1 VNEIDT
7 GLTTLTV
14 ERVVAGGDGLAR
26 HDGLVVFVP
35 RSLPGEQVAGRIYQR
50 GKVSRLDVTQ
60 RLTESP
66 DRVDPPCVHYSRDQ
80 CGGCQLQH
88 ASPAA
93 QLSIKADLVVEAF
106 ARIGKRTIA
115 RPSVMAAP
123 APLRYRRKLSFAV
136 RRRGTQWIGGMHR
149 ADAAGQVVPLD
160 DCLLADPRVL
170 DVWRMVLAAQ
180 AHFPEGHEG
189 RASVRLF
196 DDGAASFVFEG
207 GDAWPLAKRFFD
219 AVPALRS
226 LWWHPT
232 RGRRRLLHERAAAP
246 TRDDASFVQVNE
258 AVSSALRVHVL
269 DLVRAATPQH
279 VIDAYAG
286 NGEGAAQLATFV
298 PRVTAIEL
306 DADAAAVA
314 ASRLHDPSTVLV
326 GRVEHRIA
334 DALPADLI
342 LVNPPRSG
350 LDAAVPAAIL
360 AASVAPRRIIYV
372 SCDPATLARDVARLP
387 GWRVNSVVC
396 FDMFPQTAHV
406 ETVCE
411 LVPDAS

>member
-1 VNEIDT
+1 VSELDT

-35 RSLPGEQVAGRIYQR
+35 RTLPGEQVEGRIYQR
-50 GKVSRLDVTQ
+50 GKVSRLDVTR
-60 RLTESP
+60 RLSDSP
-66 DRVDPPCVHYSRDQ
+66 DRVDAPCIHYTRDQ

-93 QLSIKADLVVEAF
+93 QLGIKADLVVEAF
-106 ARIGKRTIA
+106 ARIGKRTIP

-123 APLRYRRKLSFAV
+123 APLRYRRKLSFAL
-136 RRRGTQWIGGMHR
+136 RRRGTKWIGGMHR

-160 DCLLADPRVL
+160 DCLLADTRVL
-170 DVWRMVLAAQ
+170 DVWRMILAAQ
-180 AHFPEGHEG
+180 QHFPEGHEG
-189 RASVRLF
+189 RASIRLF
-196 DDGAASFVFEG
+196 DEGAASFVFEG
-207 GDAWPLAKRFFD
+207 GEAWPLAKRFFD

-232 RGRRRLLHERAAAP
+232 RGRRRLLHERDAAP
-246 TRDDASFVQVNE
+246 KRDDASFVQVNE
-258 AVSSALRVHVL
+258 AVSAALRAHVL
-269 DLVRAATPQH
+269 DLVRQAAPHH

-286 NGEGAAQLATFV
+286 NGEGAAELATFV
-298 PRVTAIEL
+298 PQVTAIEL

-314 ASRLHDPSTVLV
+314 ASRLSEPSTVLV

-334 DALPADLI
+334 DALPADLV

-350 LDAAVPAAIL
+350 LDPAVPAAIL
-360 AASVAPRRIIYV
+360 AATPAPSRLIYV

-411 LVPDAS
+411 LVPEDA